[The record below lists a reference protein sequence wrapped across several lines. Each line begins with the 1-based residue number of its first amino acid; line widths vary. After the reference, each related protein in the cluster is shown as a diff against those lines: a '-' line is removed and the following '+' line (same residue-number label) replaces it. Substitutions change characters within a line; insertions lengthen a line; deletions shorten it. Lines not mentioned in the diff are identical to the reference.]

1 MLSYSEPRKSEN
13 DGMKTKTL
21 GLAAAWLLGSA
32 PLVSAAPFDV
42 SNIRVEGLQ
51 RVSAGTVLNSLPFSA
66 HWRLDDAQLSQAGQA
81 LFRTGLFDDVNF
93 ARDGNILVVHVAER
107 PTVAKLNIKGNQ
119 QLRTEDLRKGLSQS
133 GVSEG
138 QVLQRS
144 TLNEVKRELE
154 RVYQSQGR
162 YNATIKTSLDALP
175 DNRVQ
180 VNIDIN
186 EGASARI
193 KQINIVGNHA
203 FDDETLR
210 KQFELADKPG
220 WFFGLFSND
229 RYSRDAMTA
238 DLDRLKAYY
247 QNRGYV
253 NFNVTSTQVSISP
266 DKADVFINVNIDEG
280 QRYSLG
286 KIGFAGTL
294 EMPEEEARKLL
305 TVEAGQVYNQ
315 SELQRS
321 SEALRLALSNAG
333 FTFAKVDVIPNVHS
347 SDDRVDITFS
357 IDPGRRAYVRRVGF
371 RGNTTTGDEVL
382 RREMVQ
388 LEGAPASGDSIR
400 QSQERLQRLG
410 FFSQVDV
417 QTQPVVGEPDQL
429 DVNYTVAEQPS
440 GSISAS
446 VGFAQSEGII
456 YGASLS
462 QSNFMGTGNRVDVG
476 AQKSKYYTNLRFGFT
491 NPYWTLDGISRGYD
505 LYYRKTNYEDS
516 DISTYSTSAI
526 GGGINFGYPISD
538 LSRLNFGIGGEHLT
552 VDSYRDSSQEIKEYI
567 KEYGKDYDNYKLT
580 GSWTRNNLN
589 RGVLPTS
596 GNYQRASVEASGPGS
611 SAEYYKLRYTGQ
623 TLFELHPEWSLKFKT
638 NLGYANGYGKTKQ
651 FPFFENFYSGGLGSV
666 RGYTSNTLGP
676 RTTPSNQGDDNTL
689 GGNVLIEGSAEL
701 IFPLPFIE
709 DRRQL
714 QSSIFLDAGNTFL
727 TECYRVENGSKSGCK
742 SGVDMGELRY
752 SVGVGLSWL
761 TPVGPLTFSL
771 SRPINKKNS
780 DDTQVFQFSLGQT
793 F

>member
-1 MLSYSEPRKSEN
+1 MKAN
-13 DGMKTKTL
+13 IDGMDGMKKKTL

-32 PLVSAAPFDV
+32 QMASAAPFDV
-42 SNIRVEGLQ
+42 ANIRVEGLK
-51 RVSAGTVLNSLPFSA
+51 RVSTGTVLNALPFSS
-66 HWRLDDAQLSQAGQA
+66 HQRLDDAQLSQAGQA

-93 ARDGNILVVHVAER
+93 VRDGNVLVVRVAER
-107 PTVAKLNIKGNQ
+107 PVVARLEIKGNR
-119 QLRTEDLRKGLSQS
+119 QLSTEDLKKGLTQS

-144 TLNEVKRELE
+144 TLNEVQRELE
-154 RVYQSQGR
+154 RLYQSQGR
-162 YNATIKTSLDALP
+162 YNATIRTSLKSLP

-193 KQINIVGNHA
+193 RQINIVGNHA
-203 FDDETLR
+203 FSDDTLR

-220 WFFGLFSND
+220 WFFGMFSSD

-238 DLDRLKAYY
+238 DLDRLRSFYLD
-247 QNRGYV
+247 RGYV

-266 DKADVFINVNIDEG
+266 DKADIYITVNVDEG
-280 QRYSLG
+280 QRYTLG
-286 KIGFAGTL
+286 NIGFAGKL
-294 EMPEEEARKLL
+294 GMSEEEARKLL
-305 TVEAGQVYNQ
+305 TVSSGQVFNQ
-315 SELQRS
+315 AELQKS
-321 SEALRLALSNAG
+321 TEAMRLALGNAG
-333 FTFAKVDVIPNVHS
+333 YTFAKVDAVPTVHP
-347 SDDRVDITFS
+347 SDDRVDITFNV
-357 IDPGRRAYVRRVGF
+357 DPGQRAYVRRVAF
-371 RGNTTTGDEVL
+371 RGNTTTADEVL

-388 LEGAPASGDSIR
+388 LEGAPASSDNIR
-400 QSQERLQRLG
+400 LSRERLQRLG

-417 QTQPVVGEPDQL
+417 QTQPVPGEPDQL
-429 DVNYTVAEQPS
+429 DVNYSVTEQPS

-462 QSNFMGTGNRVDVG
+462 QSNFLGTGNRVDVG

-516 DISTYSTSAI
+516 DVSTYSSDAI

-538 LSRLNFGIGGEHLT
+538 LSRLNFGLGGEHLK
-552 VDSYRDSSQEIKEYI
+552 VKAYNDSPAEIDQYI
-567 KEYGKDYDNYKLT
+567 KDNGGDYNNYKLSL
-580 GSWTRNNLN
+580 SWTRNNLN
-589 RGVLPTS
+589 RGILPTS
-596 GNYQRASVEASGPGS
+596 GNYQRASLEGTGPGS
-611 SAEYYKLRYTGQ
+611 DAEYYKLRYRAQ
-623 TLFELHPEWSLKFKT
+623 TLFELKPEWSLKFST
-638 NLGYANGYGKTKQ
+638 NLGYANGYGKTEQ
-651 FPFFENFYSGGLGSV
+651 YPFFENFYSGGLGSV
-666 RGYTSNTLGP
+666 RGYTNSTLGQK
-676 RTTPSNQGDDNTL
+676 TTKRNDGDDDTL
-689 GGNVLIEGSAEL
+689 GGNILVEGSAEL

-714 QSSIFLDAGNTFL
+714 QTSLFLDAGNTFL
-727 TECYRVENGSKSGCK
+727 TDCYSTGSVARTNECKT
-742 SGVDMGELRY
+742 GVDMGELRY

-771 SRPINKKNS
+771 AKPLHKKS
-780 DDTQVFQFSLGQT
+780 GDDTQVFQFSLGQT